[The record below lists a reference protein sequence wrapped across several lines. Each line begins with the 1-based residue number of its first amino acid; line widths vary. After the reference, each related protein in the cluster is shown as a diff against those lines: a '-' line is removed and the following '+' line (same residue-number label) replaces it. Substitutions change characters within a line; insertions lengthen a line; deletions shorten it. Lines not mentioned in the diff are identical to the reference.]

1 MSIYDAA
8 VQLATRINT
17 EIVLTRPPT
26 TVAII
31 ALSGC
36 LAAQLVR
43 LTMHLPAQ
51 HAAASVEAYLD
62 SLRRLVV
69 QEREAPTPMPR
80 RPSINWNGA
89 CPSTAP
95 GPTRRW
101 PR

>member
-1 MSIYDAA
+1 MTTKTEA

-26 TVAII
+26 TVAIS

-51 HAAASVEAYLD
+51 HADDIVVIYLD
-62 SLRRLVV
+62 TLRRAVV
-69 QEREAPTPMPR
+69 KEREAPTPMPR
-80 RPSINWNGA
+80 RLSINWNGA
-89 CPSTAP
+89 
-95 GPTRRW
+95 
-101 PR
+101 